1 MSETGTVAAPAHLED
16 TTKLQRSLRW
26 LTYSM
31 LAFALYCG
39 MAGMGLEMALWQQYA
54 PLIWPPAGFALL
66 VVLRGGLSYLP
77 VVFLG
82 ALTVKLFEGAGVLA
96 GVLCA
101 SSYVLAAFVARDLL
115 VRIFKIDFAL
125 ERMQDVLLFVGFGV
139 FATPLVS
146 SFVTTATICEWQG
159 EFCPNFGELF
169 AVRWL
174 SDALGVLVVTPMLLV
189 WHAKTRVVWRNAQAF
204 EVLLWLAALIFLGAM
219 IFRNWAPTDT
229 LRYPLEL
236 TMFPLMA
243 WASIRFGQRGT
254 SVGIFI
260 VAMMA
265 VWELRDVIGP
275 EATRTI
281 TQPPGYLWVFVGVLS
296 ITGLLLASVLTEVR
310 NREDQATANEKR
322 LRAFITAMPDLAFV
336 IDEDGR
342 YVEVFAPRTS
352 SFAESAPKLVG
363 REIEDIYPA
372 PLARD
377 FMHVIRDVLL
387 DQTLKVHR
395 YAMSYQ
401 GEEHWFEGRVAPLDG
416 EASEGPRAVIWV
428 AYDVTANERAQRQLK
443 ERDRLLAATS
453 RVEGILLE
461 AKADRRVFH
470 AVLASLG
477 RSLELDVLQIW
488 ERVDI
493 AEGKLGSLALA
504 YEWAHTAGRQPSS
517 ESTPRLELGAA
528 TARWAQLLE
537 AREAVWWEPSAI
549 VPAFQTAVDEAPLH
563 GLLLLPVMQTGRWW
577 GVLALAPKAGDVP
590 WSKETVR
597 LLMTIAKGLS
607 AFLDNQAYADALTLA
622 KERADSANAAKSMFL
637 AMMSH
642 EIRTPMNAILGF
654 TDILK
659 QGEMA
664 GDQREYLEIISRSGR
679 DLLNNILDFS
689 KLESNSLVLEAVPLN
704 LETVIIESL
713 ETNLGKAREKGLL
726 LDYELVDEVKGALL
740 GDPHRLRQILLNLLS
755 NAIKFTRVGHVQV
768 RASLQHESAGH
779 AQVRLAVEDTGIGI
793 PAEKCESLFRPFT
806 QADSSTTREYGG
818 TGLGLS
824 ICRRLA
830 DQMDGRIWLE
840 SAPGHGTTFFVEL
853 RLKLAE
859 EIVPDTTPEEDAQQ
873 LLPDFAES
881 HPLRILVVEDDP
893 INRRMAQTFLTR
905 LGYVPQLAANGKEAL
920 AYVQAYP
927 VDVILLDV
935 QMAEMD
941 GFELTRRLR
950 EEELTSDQP
959 RCYII
964 ALTAMALSHDRK
976 RCQEVGM
983 DGFIAKPY
991 SPKVLK
997 AALVEAAKTIA

>member
-1 MSETGTVAAPAHLED
+1 
-16 TTKLQRSLRW
+16 
-26 LTYSM
+26 
-31 LAFALYCG
+31 
-39 MAGMGLEMALWQQYA
+39 
-54 PLIWPPAGFALL
+54 
-66 VVLRGGLSYLP
+66 
-77 VVFLG
+77 
-82 ALTVKLFEGAGVLA
+82 
-96 GVLCA
+96 
-101 SSYVLAAFVARDLL
+101 
-115 VRIFKIDFAL
+115 
-125 ERMQDVLLFVGFGV
+125 
-139 FATPLVS
+139 
-146 SFVTTATICEWQG
+146 
-159 EFCPNFGELF
+159 
-169 AVRWL
+169 
-174 SDALGVLVVTPMLLV
+174 
-189 WHAKTRVVWRNAQAF
+189 
-204 EVLLWLAALIFLGAM
+204 
-219 IFRNWAPTDT
+219 
-229 LRYPLEL
+229 
-236 TMFPLMA
+236 
-243 WASIRFGQRGT
+243 
-254 SVGIFI
+254 
-260 VAMMA
+260 
-265 VWELRDVIGP
+265 
-275 EATRTI
+275 
-281 TQPPGYLWVFVGVLS
+281 
-296 ITGLLLASVLTEVR
+296 
-310 NREDQATANEKR
+310 
-322 LRAFITAMPDLAFV
+322 
-336 IDEDGR
+336 
-342 YVEVFAPRTS
+342 
-352 SFAESAPKLVG
+352 
-363 REIEDIYPA
+363 
-372 PLARD
+372 
-377 FMHVIRDVLL
+377 
-387 DQTLKVHR
+387 
-395 YAMSYQ
+395 
-401 GEEHWFEGRVAPLDG
+401 
-416 EASEGPRAVIWV
+416 
-428 AYDVTANERAQRQLK
+428 
-443 ERDRLLAATS
+443 
-453 RVEGILLE
+453 
-461 AKADRRVFH
+461 
-470 AVLASLG
+470 
-477 RSLELDVLQIW
+477 
-488 ERVDI
+488 
-493 AEGKLGSLALA
+493 
-504 YEWAHTAGRQPSS
+504 
-517 ESTPRLELGAA
+517 
-528 TARWAQLLE
+528 
-537 AREAVWWEPSAI
+537 
-549 VPAFQTAVDEAPLH
+549 
-563 GLLLLPVMQTGRWW
+563 
-577 GVLALAPKAGDVP
+577 
-590 WSKETVR
+590 
-597 LLMTIAKGLS
+597 
-607 AFLDNQAYADALTLA
+607 
-622 KERADSANAAKSMFL
+622 
-637 AMMSH
+637 MMSH

-679 DLLNNILDFS
+679 DLLNLINNILDFS

-950 EEELTSDQP
+950 EEELTSDLP
-959 RCYII
+959 ATYII